1 MTNLRIAIID
11 DDSIFRFIFSKMV
24 KKFPDVPTEVIGFE
38 DGLQALNYF
47 QENEKKSETWPDMLF
62 VDINMPQ
69 MTGWEFMDEVCRLEL
84 DYVKNI
90 PVFILSSSTS
100 LADIEKINEYTFI
113 DDYLVKPLKKTAF
126 MELLHQYHHKTARVI
141 EKPE

>member
-24 KKFPDVPTEVIGFE
+24 KKFPDVHTEVIGFE
-38 DGLQALNYF
+38 DGLLALNYF
-47 QENEKKSETWPDMLF
+47 QANKEKSETWPDMLF

-100 LADIEKINEYTFI
+100 LADIEKINEYHFI
-113 DDYLVKPLKKTAF
+113 DDYLVKPLKKTSF

>member
-1 MTNLRIAIID
+1 MTKLRIAIID

-24 KKFPDVPTEVIGFE
+24 TKFPDAHTEVIGFE
-38 DGLQALNYF
+38 DGLKAINYF
-47 QENEKKSETWPDMLF
+47 QSNEKKSETWPDMLF

-84 DYVKNI
+84 DFVKNI

-100 LADIEKINEYTFI
+100 LTDIEKINEYPFI

-126 MELLHQYHHKTARVI
+126 MELLYQYHPKTVGTTG
-141 EKPE
+141 KPE